1 MDHTCF
7 DYTVRDQGVCGS
19 CYLMAAL
26 DVVALTYRIYPT
38 KRSHLYANFSVQE
51 LISCPKPERRVNLR
65 GCAGGQ
71 FGPVF

>member
-1 MDHTCF
+1 
-7 DYTVRDQGVCGS
+7 
-19 CYLMAAL
+19 MAAL

-38 KRSHLYANFSVQE
+38 KRSHLFANFSVQE